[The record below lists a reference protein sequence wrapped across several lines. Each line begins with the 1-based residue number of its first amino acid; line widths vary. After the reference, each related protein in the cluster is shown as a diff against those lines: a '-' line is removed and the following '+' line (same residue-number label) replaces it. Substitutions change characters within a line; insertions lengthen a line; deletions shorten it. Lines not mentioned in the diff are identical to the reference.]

1 MTART
6 TAAAAAIAG
15 AFLLIYLPDIG
26 HGFISD
32 DFRWIVE
39 SRSSSPGDLV
49 SLLGSNTGF
58 YRPAVSWS
66 FAADHALWG
75 ANAFGYGL
83 TNIVLCLAAAVT
95 LYALARQ
102 LGLPADPALAAVGVW
117 LFNFHAVNMAL
128 LWLSGRTA
136 LLVSLFSLATTL
148 AMMRRRFMVAG
159 ALALLAMLSKEEAVA
174 LPALFTAFMLLTQR
188 RARSLSATAPL
199 WAALGVYAAL
209 RLQSGA
215 FWPSDAPSYYQF
227 AFSPLGIGRNVLEYA
242 DRAGT
247 TAAIVIVVLAAATR
261 LRAGFIDA
269 AERSV
274 LIFAALW
281 VAATYA
287 ITVFLPIRSSLYA
300 LLPSIGTALA
310 AGVVAAA
317 AARRDPRMFRFA
329 AIGLILAT
337 FALNPV
343 YRARNLRWVTL
354 AELSEHVMTTI
365 QRDAAERP
373 AGHVVLI
380 DAPEERFN
388 LQSAFGAL
396 VPEAMRLR
404 VGEAWSG
411 EVVAAAGDAQRL
423 GDLTYRLLDG
433 TVRRLTP
440 DATTNPLP

>member
-1 MTART
+1 MTVRT
-6 TAAAAAIAG
+6 LAAAAAMAG

-49 SLLGSNTGF
+49 ALLGSNTGF
-58 YRPAVSWS
+58 YRPVVSWS

-75 ANAFGYGL
+75 TNAFGYGV
-83 TNIVLCLAAAVT
+83 TNLILCLATAAA
-95 LYALARQ
+95 LFALARQ
-102 LGLPADPALAAVGVW
+102 LALPSAAALAAAGVW

-136 LLVSLFSLATTL
+136 LLVSLLAVGTAL
-148 AMMRRRFMVAG
+148 AMMRGRFIAAG
-159 ALALLAMLSKEEAVA
+159 AVALLAMLAKEEAVA
-174 LPALFTAFMLLTQR
+174 LPALFSAFTLLTER
-188 RARSLSATAPL
+188 RARSLVSTVPL
-199 WAALGVYAAL
+199 WAALAVYIAL

-227 AFSPLGIGRNVLEYA
+227 AFSPVGIGRNILEYA

-247 TAAIVIVVLAAATR
+247 TAAVVVIVLAAATR
-261 LRAGFIDA
+261 TRVGALDAG
-269 AERSV
+269 ERRV

-310 AGVVAAA
+310 AGAVAAA
-317 AARRDPRMFRFA
+317 AARRDPRIFRYA
-329 AIGLILAT
+329 AIGLVVAT

-343 YRARNLRWVTL
+343 YRARNVRWTGL
-354 AELSEHVMTTI
+354 AALSERVMTTI
-365 QRDAAERP
+365 QRDASGRSP
-373 AGHVVLI
+373 GHVVLI
-380 DAPEERFN
+380 DAPAERFN

-396 VPEAMRLR
+396 LPEAMRLR
-404 VGEAWSG
+404 VGKGWSG
-411 EVVAAAGDAQRL
+411 EVVAAATEAQQPA
-423 GDLTYRLLDG
+423 DLSYRLADG
-433 TVRRLTP
+433 ILVRLKP
-440 DATTNPLP
+440 DATYKQP